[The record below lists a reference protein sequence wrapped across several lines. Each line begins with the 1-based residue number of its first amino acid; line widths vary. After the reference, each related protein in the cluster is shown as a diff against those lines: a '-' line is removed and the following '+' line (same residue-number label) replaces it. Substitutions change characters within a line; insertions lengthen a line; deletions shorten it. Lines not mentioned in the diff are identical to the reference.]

1 MVNAWSLL
9 YDELYEDNEMSEKEE
24 DTISFGDY
32 SPVSVASSVVTAATE
47 KDWKDFWKD
56 EEEHLKTKE
65 SQNNLKNNDTI
76 TISRRI
82 TQRSRTIS

>member
-1 MVNAWSLL
+1 MDNI
-9 YDELYEDNEMSEKEE
+9 EDVT
-24 DTISFGDY
+24 D
-32 SPVSVASSVVTAATE
+32 SPE
-47 KDWKDFWKD
+47 DWKDFWED